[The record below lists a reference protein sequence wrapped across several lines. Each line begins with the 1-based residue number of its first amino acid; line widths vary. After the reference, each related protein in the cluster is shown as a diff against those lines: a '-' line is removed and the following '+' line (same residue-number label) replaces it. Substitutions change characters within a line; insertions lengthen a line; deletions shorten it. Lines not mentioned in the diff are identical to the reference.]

1 MTIHIDENRL
11 LVSSEELQTTKKYI
25 QHIQWYAVESY
36 DKTVLVLHKKQCKE
50 VHFKELGDTMQA
62 IYISTRAKHLFE
74 NIESLD
80 VTGAISW
87 LLFFQWINEK
97 LWNTYNYLYKY
108 PHWQAN
114 ILQNQLSLLD
124 IPATVSLVDDSYV
137 AVSSSTKGSLEYD
150 KNNMWPLMSFLYI
163 LTLIYGKFTI
173 QQDCLHSA
181 TIHMPLFGAYL
192 KDEKFFDTII
202 YFLQQHGVFI
212 EKRIE
217 EMNDGIVYQISIR
230 DYEILECFAL
240 YHKNIAKITK
250 ISTLDK
256 LKYQRSLIST
266 FLSEQWYEI
275 TDNVTGAIDNNII
288 KFLSK

>member
-1 MTIHIDENRL
+1 MTVHIDDNRL
-11 LVSSEELQTTKKYI
+11 LVSSQALQTTKKYT
-25 QHIQWYAVESY
+25 QYIQWYTVESY
-36 DKTVLVLHKKQCKE
+36 DKKMLVLHKKQCKE

-62 IYISTRAKHLFE
+62 IYISTRTKHLIE
-74 NIESLD
+74 NAKSLD
-80 VTGAISW
+80 ITGAIAW
-87 LLFFQWINEK
+87 LLFFQGVNE
-97 LWNTYNYLYKY
+97 TSGDSYNYLYKY

-124 IPATVSLVDDSYV
+124 IPATVSVFDDAYV
-137 AVSSSTKGSLEYD
+137 AISSSTKSVLEYD
-150 KNNMWPLMSFLYI
+150 KNNMAPLLSFLYI

-202 YFLQQHGVFI
+202 YFLQQHGVFV
-212 EKRIE
+212 EKHIE

-256 LKYQRSLIST
+256 LEYQHSLIT
-266 FLSEQWYEI
+266 AFIGEQWYEI
-275 TDNVTGAIDNNII
+275 ADDVVDTIDNNIT